1 PVFEEDMKFVVF
13 RPYWNVPP
21 SIRRSEIVPA
31 VNKNRSYVANK
42 GYEVTTP
49 EGNVVTSGV
58 ITDDVLRQLSA
69 GKLQVRQKPGPS
81 NALGLVKLMFPNEYN
96 VYLHSTP
103 AQALFSRSR
112 RDFSHGCIRVEQA
125 AELATWVLRDKRE
138 WPLER
143 VRAAM
148 QSGKDN
154 VQINLSRPVPVL
166 ILYGTAVVDEENQ
179 VHFFDDIYGH
189 DSALEKALAHGYPY
203 P

>member
-1 PVFEEDMKFVVF
+1 M
-13 RPYWNVPP
+13 
-21 SIRRSEIVPA
+21 
-31 VNKNRSYVANK
+31 ANK

-125 AELATWVLRDKRE
+125 AELAAWVLRDKRE

-189 DSALEKALAHGYPY
+189 DSALEKALAQGYPY